1 MVSVGMQMVCEP
13 GAISA
18 TAVPAERTGLGVGW
32 HSGEVPTELGIERE
46 PDRQAALDILRS
58 LRGILRHITTRSR
71 KLARETGLTVPQVA
85 CLRALAEA
93 PSGEATI
100 AELARAI
107 ELSSPTV
114 TGLVDR
120 LEHRGLAQRARGTR
134 DRRKVFVSLTESGH
148 DQVKSLPQLTQET
161 FFAALMSL
169 DARER
174 AELRASLE
182 RIAELMET
190 EIEFEP
196 APYLHPGERLD

>member
-1 MVSVGMQMVCEP
+1 MVLVPMQMDLDR
-13 GAISA
+13 
-18 TAVPAERTGLGVGW
+18 AVIPAGRKPREQTPW
-32 HSGEVPTELGIERE
+32 HSEEVPTELGIERE

-58 LRGILRHITTRSR
+58 LRGILRHITTHSR
-71 KLARETGLTVPQVA
+71 KLARETGLTLPQVA
-85 CLRALAEA
+85 CLRALGDA

-120 LEHRGLAQRARGTR
+120 LERRGLALRSRGTR
-134 DRRKVFVSLTESGH
+134 DRRKVFVSLTETGH
-148 DQVKSLPQLTQET
+148 ERVNSLPHHTQET

-169 DARER
+169 DPKER
-174 AELRASLE
+174 ADLRASLE

-190 EIEFEP
+190 EVGFEP
-196 APYLHPGERLD
+196 APYLDTGESLD